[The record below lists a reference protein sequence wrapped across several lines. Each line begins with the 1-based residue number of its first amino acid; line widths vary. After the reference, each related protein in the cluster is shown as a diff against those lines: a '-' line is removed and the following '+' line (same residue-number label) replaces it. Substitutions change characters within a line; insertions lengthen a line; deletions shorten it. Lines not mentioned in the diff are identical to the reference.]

1 MSDYK
6 IEKVSH
12 LYKPYS
18 ALCLC
23 WRDNGKHGLF
33 YDNVQPSFA
42 RHPCDLFDENGNRE
56 KWKDLKR
63 YPVENCINILPK
75 KSSED
80 EGFLRK
86 HIAGGI
92 QVSNFG
98 RVGIPIKRENCKE
111 CNGIADDGKTKR
123 ECKLKSECPAVFHY
137 ILPQYEECSWNE
149 TEQKFEKY
157 NGYLAVNING
167 KEECVYDLVAEAFEI
182 KEEGKEIHHIDNNGH
197 HNTPSNLVALT
208 KEEHEQLHAR
218 ESSNS

>member
-12 LYKPYS
+12 LYEPYS

-23 WRDNGKHGLF
+23 WRDNGKYGLF

-42 RHPCDLFDENGNRE
+42 RHPCDLFDENGNKE
-56 KWKDLKR
+56 EWQDLKGETAESL
-63 YPVENCINILPK
+63 VKEMLP
-75 KSSED
+75 
-80 EGFLRK
+80 EGFLRDN
-86 HIAGGI
+86 IAGGI

-98 RVGIPIKRENCKE
+98 RVGIPIKCEGCQGCK
-111 CNGIADDGKTKR
+111 G
-123 ECKLKSECPAVFHY
+123 CKLNPENKDTVSIKDKQVEKCKKFHFV
-137 ILPQYEECSWNE
+137 LPQYEKCSWNE

-157 NGYLAVNING
+157 NGYLVANIID
-167 KEECVYDLVAEAFEI
+167 EEILVYNLVAEAFGK

-197 HNTPSNLVALT
+197 HNTPDNLIALT
-208 KEEHEQLHAR
+208 EEEHRQLHAR